1 MIIARYEIMTFDLNI
16 FDTNT
21 PAENGADLHLKH
33 PITGKPVYADDKNK
47 KPVTIKLKGT
57 DSDEYK
63 KIIQRAVR
71 DNQAKKQ
78 SQETPDF
85 DEMKQVAAETY
96 AKMSI
101 SWQNIS
107 VDGKALPFNYDN
119 AVKLYL
125 GYAEIT
131 KQVGDFMADRRNFIK
146 G

>member
-1 MIIARYEIMTFDLNI
+1 MIIARYEIMTFDLKI

-33 PITGKPVYADDKNK
+33 PLTGEAVYADDKNK

-71 DNQAKKQ
+71 DRQAKKQ
-78 SQETPDF
+78 SSDNPGF
-85 DEMKQVAAETY
+85 DEMKQAAAETY
-96 AKMSI
+96 AKMTI

-107 VDGKALPFNYDN
+107 VNGEDLECNYEN

>member
-16 FDTNT
+16 FDTTT

-33 PITGKPVYADDKNK
+33 PITGSHVYADDKNK
-47 KPVTIKLKGT
+47 KPVTIKLKGQ

-63 KIIQRAVR
+63 KIIQRAIR
-71 DNQAKKQ
+71 ENKSKKDKPDV
-78 SQETPDF
+78 PDF
-85 DEMKQVAAETY
+85 DEMKHVAAEAY
-96 AKMSI
+96 AKMTI
-101 SWQNIS
+101 SWENIS
-107 VDGKALPFNYDN
+107 VDGKSLDCNYDN

-131 KQVGDFMADRRNFIK
+131 KQVGDFISERGNFIK

>member
-1 MIIARYEIMTFDLNI
+1 MIIARYEIMTFDLKI

-33 PITGKPVYADDKNK
+33 PLTGEAVYADDKNK

-71 DNQAKKQ
+71 NKQAKKQ
-78 SQETPDF
+78 SSDNPDF

-96 AKMSI
+96 AKMTI

-107 VDGKALPFNYDN
+107 VNGEDLECNYEN